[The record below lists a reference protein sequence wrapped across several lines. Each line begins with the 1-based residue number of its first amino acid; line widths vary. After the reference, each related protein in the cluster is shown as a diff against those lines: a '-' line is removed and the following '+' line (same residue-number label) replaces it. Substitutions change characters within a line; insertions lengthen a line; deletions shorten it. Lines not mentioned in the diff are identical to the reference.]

1 VTERKPIDKPWDGR
15 PVASDVCFGEV
26 FANRVLIEMTASIEM
41 ADRVRDRGVIEV
53 A

>member
-15 PVASDVCFGEV
+15 PVASDVCFREV
-26 FANRVLIEMTASIEM
+26 FANRVQMEMTALIVLS
-41 ADRVRDRGVIEV
+41 DRVPDRGVIEV

>member
-15 PVASDVCFGEV
+15 PVASDVCFREV
-26 FANRVLIEMTASIEM
+26 FTNRVQMEMTALIVLS
-41 ADRVRDRGVIEV
+41 DRVPDRGVIEV